1 MSKIRQ
7 EYKEMIAIG
16 AKRFYETKL
25 TPAMDSGDLSIRDE
39 ETGYI
44 YICPRPGENFEI
56 YDWSVLKAEN
66 VCVLD
71 ADGNLAED
79 VGLLPTVEAPMHVA
93 IYKNRPGINAIIHGH
108 PIYSSVFAVTGMN
121 IPITLAEQALF
132 LGGEIICA
140 EYGLVGSKQIA
151 DNIVEA
157 LKPNKMAALM
167 RNHGSVALGKNLK
180 EAFAVADM
188 LEHGAHVTIMAMA
201 IGKIIKISSDDI
213 LDPSL
218 L

>member
-1 MSKIRQ
+1 MGKIRN
-7 EYKEMIAIG
+7 EFKEMIAVG
-16 AKRFYETKL
+16 AKRFYATKL
-25 TPAMDSGDLSIRDE
+25 TPGMDSGDISIRDE
-39 ETGYI
+39 ETGYV

-79 VGLLPTVEAPMHVA
+79 IGILPTVEAPMHIA
-93 IYKNRPGINAIIHGH
+93 IYKNRPEIKAIIHSH
-108 PIYSSVFAVTGMN
+108 PIYSSAFAMTGMN
-121 IPITLAEQALF
+121 IPIGLAEQALF
-132 LGGEIICA
+132 LGGEVVCA
-140 EYGLVGSKQIA
+140 EYGLVGSQLLA
-151 DNIVEA
+151 DNIVKA
-157 LKPNKMAALM
+157 LQPNKMAAIM

-188 LEHGAHVTIMAMA
+188 LEHGARVTIMAMS
-201 IGKIIKISSDDI
+201 IGKILEISPDNI